1 MGAIIFHGANG
12 SIETVGII
20 SDAFI
25 LALCNI
31 VVRFGSFING
41 EVDIFLG
48 LKLVGYNT
56 NFSEEG
62 DTIFLCNMDRLKR
75 SEDFIKRFF

>member
-1 MGAIIFHGANG
+1 MTLFT
-12 SIETVGII
+12 E
-20 SDAFI
+20 FM

-41 EVDIFLG
+41 EVDIFLD

-56 NFSEEG
+56 YFSEEG
-62 DTIFLCNMDRLKR
+62 DTIFLYNMDKIEGDTIFLYNMDKIKTLGRL
-75 SEDFIKRFF
+75 